1 MKKISRL
8 VLVTNIL
15 SSLGFCTTVS
25 DVVNIQSSTLNLG
38 RKTTITEQG
47 KIIIGGNSTFNQN
60 SKTLENQG
68 TIDISTYSGA
78 SLLSMDVTG
87 IANGEQGLILG
98 TSTDQLSAKKISS
111 ISVSS
116 NQTVH
121 YYYTTGGTKY
131 IIDNEL
137 GTDNLIKLVSQPISE
152 SGINYTDYTTV
163 TASQGGNVNWKNDGP
178 NNEKTTNATITD
190 ITKDAQKNISENT
203 LDVTTE
209 GLEPVLN
216 AGNQVNV
223 KLKGSK
229 QITFEGT
236 SDTISDSDIFIFA
249 GDNSGLQ
256 TQILPANA
264 TIEFIGNKSLF
275 PFYDIISE
283 NAIGNLV
290 FGNGTSSSEN
300 SLSGKIFTKKLEV
313 KQNATLIVSSGG
325 NLTITDDGSEISGKI
340 NVKDGGIITF

>member
-1 MKKISRL
+1 MNKISRL

-25 DVVNIQSSTLNLG
+25 NVVNIQNSTLNLG
-38 RKTTITEQG
+38 RQTTITEQG
-47 KIIIGGNSTFNQN
+47 KIIIGGKSTFNQN

-68 TIDISTYSGA
+68 TIDISTYSGD

-87 IANGEQGLILG
+87 TAIYTKGLILG
-98 TSTDQLSAKKISS
+98 TSTAQLSAEKISS
-111 ISVSS
+111 IKVSS
-116 NQTVH
+116 DQTVH

-137 GTDNLIKLVSQPISE
+137 GTGNLIKLVSQPISE
-152 SGINYTDYTTV
+152 SGTNYTDYKNVTT
-163 TASQGGNVNWKNDGP
+163 SQGTVAWQNDGP
-178 NNEKTTNATITD
+178 NNEETTNATITD

-229 QITFEGT
+229 QITFKGT
-236 SDTISDSDIFIFA
+236 SDTISDSDIFTFA
-249 GDNSGLQ
+249 GDNRELQ
-256 TQILPANA
+256 TQTLPANA
-264 TIEFIGNKSLF
+264 TIKFIGNKSLF
-275 PFYDIISE
+275 PFNNVTLE

-290 FGNGTSSSEN
+290 FGDGTSSSEN
-300 SLSGKIFTKKLEV
+300 SLLSTIFTKKLEV
-313 KQNATLIVSSGG
+313 KDETTLIVPSGG